1 MENNHKLAI
10 TKHKGKL
17 ENSKYEEDKNSYKNS
32 NSSHEEKVPAS
43 FSPYENA
50 ARHYSMDHSVSNS
63 NSKSSEC
70 EDSFKK

>member
-1 MENNHKLAI
+1 MKKIRTH
-10 TKHKGKL
+10 TKIVIVHMK
-17 ENSKYEEDKNSYKNS
+17 KNKP
-32 NSSHEEKVPAS
+32 VS

-50 ARHYSMDHSVSNS
+50 ARHYSMDQSVCNS